1 MYIVACYFRIS
12 AKPEQTRLFDDLT
25 QARLYA
31 RRRRKYLNDNWL
43 VTVNKVNLDFME
55 II

>member
-1 MYIVACYFRIS
+1 MFIVACYFRIS
-12 AKPEQTRLFDDLT
+12 SKPEQTRLFDDLIK
-25 QARLYA
+25 ARLYA
-31 RRRRKYLNDNWL
+31 QRRRKYLNDNWL